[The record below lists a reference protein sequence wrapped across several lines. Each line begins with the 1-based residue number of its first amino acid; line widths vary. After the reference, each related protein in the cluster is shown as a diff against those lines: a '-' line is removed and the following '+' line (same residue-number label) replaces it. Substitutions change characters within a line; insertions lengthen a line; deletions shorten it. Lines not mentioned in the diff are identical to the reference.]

1 MPGSEFL
8 AAGLEKA
15 GLAATELEAVA
26 NGSFSVAGV
35 AALRG
40 GGRVFAKM
48 LADADEEA
56 DLFEVEAAGL
66 SALRDLG
73 GVRVPDVVHVSP
85 RLLVLEALRPRG
97 EGERFWGQLGCM
109 VAVLHA
115 STASGRFGWHR
126 DGWHGPGRMR
136 QDNSWETDG
145 HAFYARHRIL
155 RWLPEPLVEAEF
167 DRDERRAVE
176 RLCTALPE
184 LIPAPGLA
192 DPRRPVDR
200 ERPRGRLRRPRA
212 DRPGRVPHV
221 ARNRP
226 GHAVGPAPTA
236 RSGPVLRRI
245 RGTRPPVS
253 RLAGPGAAA
262 ADLGPVQRDRPRLRH
277 LGRRGDRARTHRAL
291 PSQGPEPQRTLSATA
306 RATWARCP
314 PESRPQRRPSG
325 TSKRTRPGEKYAY
338 GSVAAAPFGRS
349 PPVWV
354 GACRTAGKRGP

>member
-66 SALRDLG
+66 AALRDLG

-97 EGERFWGQLGCM
+97 AGERFWEQLGCM
-109 VAVLHA
+109 VAVLHT
-115 STASGRFGWHR
+115 STASGRF
-126 DGWHGPGRMR
+126 GWHGPGRMR
-136 QDNSWETDG
+136 QDNSWEADG

-176 RLCTALPE
+176 RLCTVLPE
-184 LIPAPGLA
+184 LIPAHPAALTHGVLWIGNVLA
-192 DPRRPVDR
+192 DASGD
-200 ERPRGRLRRPRA
+200 
-212 DRPGRVPHV
+212 
-221 ARNRP
+221 
-226 GHAVGPAPTA
+226 PALIDPA
-236 RSGPVLRRI
+236 
-245 RGTRPPVS
+245 VS
-253 RLAGPGAAA
+253 RTWPEIDLAM
-262 ADLGPVQRDRPRLRH
+262 LWV
-277 LGRRGDRARTHRAL
+277 
-291 PSQGPEPQRTLSATA
+291 
-306 RATWARCP
+306 
-314 PESRPQRRPSG
+314 QRRPPEAD
-325 TSKRTRPGEKYAY
+325 RFFAVYEELARPFPGWQDQAQLLRIWDLFSVIAH
-338 GSVAAAPFGRS
+338 GSDTWGAAEIVRELIAPFRHKAPSRS
-349 PPVWV
+349 AP
-354 GACRTAGKRGP
+354 